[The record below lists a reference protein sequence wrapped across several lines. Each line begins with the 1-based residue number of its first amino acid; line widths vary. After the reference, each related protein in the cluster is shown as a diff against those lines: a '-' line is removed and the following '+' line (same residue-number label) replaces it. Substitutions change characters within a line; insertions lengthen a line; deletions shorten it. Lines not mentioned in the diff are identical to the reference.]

1 MKLTLANTTK
11 LIDAGSG
18 AILDSKQIEQK
29 TAQWQELLRG
39 YAGRRIV
46 LSADSSVSW
55 VIADL
60 ACLSADILLTP
71 LPTYLSATQ
80 HRHVLDSLQPD
91 LWLSDREITDD
102 DCDLLEEFDGLLLYQ
117 RKVSRPVEV
126 AAQTQK
132 ITFTSGSTGSP
143 KGVCLSARSQL
154 DVALAL
160 KARVEHISSGIP
172 RHLCLLP
179 LPTLLENIAGVYAPL
194 LAGGEVII
202 APDTLRGFSGSRLVD
217 PTALLQLIS
226 QSQPKSLILVPELLK
241 LLLQDAKTGWQVPA
255 SLQFIA
261 VGGAYVSPD
270 LLLQAAAVKL
280 PVYQGYGLSECASV
294 VALSDTPAKLATDT
308 VGLPLSCR
316 SVEIIDGELVVDTPF
331 LGYLGQHG
339 SASNKVYTGDLAEFT
354 PQGELRILG
363 RRKNLLINSFGRNIS
378 PEWVESAL
386 TDSGIINQ
394 AMLLGDAQPFCV
406 ALIFAQPDISDAA
419 IAQCVAQVNHTLPD
433 YAQIARYQRLDKP
446 FSAADGTLTDN
457 GRLRRAAISQQYAAF
472 INVLF
477 SNVVT
482 DEVPATGEH
491 YELLSRTA

>member
-18 AILDSKQIEQK
+18 AILDSKQIAQK

-80 HRHVLDSLQPD
+80 RRHVLDSLQPD

-102 DCDLLEEFDGLLLYQ
+102 DCDLLEEFAGLLLYQ

-160 KARVEHISSGIP
+160 KARVEQISSGTP

-217 PTALLQLIS
+217 PAALLQLIS

-241 LLLQDAKTGWQVPA
+241 LLLQAVKAGWQVPA

-270 LLLQAAAVKL
+270 LLLQAAAVNL

-294 VALSDTPAKLATDT
+294 VALSDSLPEQGSRS
-308 VGLPLSCR
+308 VGSPLSCR
-316 SVEIIDGELVVDTPF
+316 DVEIIDGELVVNTPF
-331 LGYLGQHG
+331 LGYLGEAG
-339 SASNKVYTGDLAEFT
+339 SGSDRVYTGDLAQWTEHG
-354 PQGELRILG
+354 QLRILG
-363 RRKNLLINSFGRNIS
+363 RRKNVLINSFGRNIC
-378 PEWVESAL
+378 PEWVEAAL
-386 TDSGIINQ
+386 TDSGVISQ
-394 AMLLGDAQPFCV
+394 AMLLGDAKPFCTALIYAANTISQQQLAETV
-406 ALIFAQPDISDAA
+406 AL
-419 IAQCVAQVNHTLPD
+419 VNQQLPD
-433 YAQIARYQRLDKP
+433 YARVIAYHRLVQP
-446 FSAADGTLTDN
+446 FSAELGNLTDN
-457 GRLRRAAISQQYAAF
+457 GRLRRSQIACQFETEIAALYA
-472 INVLF
+472 
-477 SNVVT
+477 
-482 DEVPATGEH
+482 VPHHVTGED
-491 YELLSRTA
+491 YELLPISA